1 MRCTSFCTAYNY
13 DLTRLQ
19 PAMKVH
25 GDVHVYRD
33 VIHLQVKK
41 EKLVKGD
48 VFFFHYGAI
57 VLWGFPVED
66 EENFLKEVREFERNP
81 LSKLEI
87 DEFTFVHGQSL
98 KIEEDEI
105 VLPNKNILTKLA
117 ISHGIAQ
124 SVKLTQFEDLLEK
137 SIEHTKQLPL
147 DLSNKGKIGLSQREI
162 SRKMGEI
169 FIERNFINLH
179 SEMLDTPEFF
189 WDHPELE
196 QYYRRIVHYLDVAKR
211 VEILNKRLGV
221 VHELFEI
228 LSNEL
233 KHQHSSRLEMA
244 IIVLILI
251 EVILAVLRDVFH
263 LV

>member
-1 MRCTSFCTAYNY
+1 
-13 DLTRLQ
+13 
-19 PAMKVH
+19 MKLH
-25 GDVHVYRD
+25 GTTQLYRD

-48 VFFFHYGAI
+48 IFFFHYGAL
-57 VLWGFPVED
+57 VLWGFTI
-66 EENFLKEVREFERNP
+66 EEEQDFLRELREFERDI
-81 LSKLEI
+81 LAKQEI
-87 DEFTFVHGQSL
+87 DEFTFSYGQSMR
-98 KIEEDEI
+98 IDEDQI
-105 VLPNKNILTKLA
+105 LLHNKNILTKLA

-124 SVKLTQFEDLLEK
+124 SVKLNNFEDLLDK
-137 SIEHTKQLPL
+137 TIEHTKKLPI
-147 DLSNKGKIGLSQREI
+147 DLASKGKIGLSRLEI

-196 QYYRRIVHYLDVAKR
+196 TYYRRTIHYLDIGKR
-211 VEILNKRLGV
+211 IDILNKRLAV

-233 KHQHSSRLEMA
+233 RHQHSSRLELT
-244 IIVLILI
+244 IIVLIVI
-251 EVILAVLRDVFH
+251 EVVLAILRDLFH
-263 LV
+263 LI

>member
-1 MRCTSFCTAYNY
+1 MRCTSFCTASSY
-13 DLTRLQ
+13 DLPKLQ
-19 PAMKVH
+19 QSMKLH
-25 GDVHVYRD
+25 GTTQLYRD

-48 VFFFHYGAI
+48 IFFFHYGAL
-57 VLWGFPVED
+57 VLWGFTI
-66 EENFLKEVREFERNP
+66 EEEQDFLRELREFERDI
-81 LSKLEI
+81 LAKQEI
-87 DEFTFVHGQSL
+87 DEFTFSYGQSMR
-98 KIEEDEI
+98 IDEDQI
-105 VLPNKNILTKLA
+105 LLHNKNILTKLA

-124 SVKLTQFEDLLEK
+124 SVKLNNFEDLLDK
-137 SIEHTKQLPL
+137 TIEHTKKLPI
-147 DLSNKGKIGLSQREI
+147 DLASKGKIGLSRLEI

-196 QYYRRIVHYLDVAKR
+196 TYYRRTIHYLDIGKR
-211 VEILNKRLGV
+211 IDILNKRLAV

-233 KHQHSSRLEMA
+233 RHQHSSRLELT
-244 IIVLILI
+244 IIVLIVI
-251 EVILAVLRDVFH
+251 EVVLAILRDLFH
-263 LV
+263 LI

>member
-1 MRCTSFCTAYNY
+1 MRCTSFCTAYTY

-19 PAMKVH
+19 QEMKPH
-25 GDVHVYRD
+25 GDIHVYRD
-33 VIHLQVKK
+33 VVHLQVKK

-57 VLWGFPVED
+57 VLWGFSVE
-66 EENFLKEVREFERNP
+66 EEQNFLKAIRDFERNP

-87 DEFTFVHGQSL
+87 DEFTFVHGQNL
-98 KIEEDEI
+98 KIEEDQI

-137 SIEHTKQLPL
+137 TIEHTKQLPI
-147 DLSNKGKIGLSQREI
+147 DLSSKGKIGLSQREI

-196 QYYRRIVHYLDVAKR
+196 QFYRRTMHYLDVAKR
-211 VEILNKRLGV
+211 VDILNKRLAV

-233 KHQHSSRLEMA
+233 KHQHSSRLEWA
-244 IIVLILI
+244 IILLISF
-251 EVILAVLRDVFH
+251 EVVIAVLRDLFH
-263 LV
+263 LI